1 MLIDARPLRISDLI
15 GAVLSTNLLEVTRG
29 LRRATV
35 LTPIEKKAT
44 REIQKA
50 FRVYQKSFMKGLND
64 SNIKANYFKEA
75 LDDDLDPI
83 FTKAELDSFKLFEK
97 TFVDTA
103 AAGLK
108 AGYEQAVADLALQLS
123 FSLKNPRAVAYIGEH
138 GAKMVSKVDDTT
150 KAIIRDLIKNG
161 ADQGLSYNELARQL
175 NERFKE
181 FQIGKPQLHIDS
193 RAHLIAVTELGNAYV
208 TGNYIVGQDL
218 RSSGIPMEKKWSTMG
233 DTRVSPGCQV
243 NGGTEWIDYDKE
255 FPSGHLHP
263 LRFPGCRCD
272 IEIRVAPGYTKP
284 VGTAEVPAG
293 PAPLEGFGWKYGI
306 NPAWTPEQRNQFI
319 DQNMNFNLR
328 KGAGVRAV
336 KDLADP
342 DYVAARAEALRLLGE
357 QPDTVVSS
365 FLKRGEILYADD
377 LAFRKLY
384 GEAGFHSNIYAFFDI
399 PKDRM
404 VFQFS
409 GLGDAYQRESFVH
422 EMGHYIHSNSGVTG
436 SAFSMRWDQN
446 IAFDRFTNY
455 AKTNKWE
462 GFAES
467 YVAWYNNQVQQ
478 IQLAGKWKPIKMADP
493 DVAFVFK
500 LIGIAV
506 DKVRK

>member
-1 MLIDARPLRISDLI
+1 MLIDARPLRVSDLI

-29 LRRATV
+29 LRRAMI

-50 FRVYQKSFMKGLND
+50 FRVYQRSFMKALND
-64 SNIKANYFKEA
+64 SNIKATYFSEA
-75 LDDDLDPI
+75 LNDDLDPI

-108 AGYEQAVADLALQLS
+108 AGYDQAVADLALQLS
-123 FSLKNPRAVAYIGEH
+123 FSLKNPRAVAYIEQH
-138 GAKMVSKVDDTT
+138 GAKMVTKVDDTT
-150 KAIIRDLIKNG
+150 RNIIRGIIQDG
-161 ADQGLSYNELARQL
+161 ADQGLSYNELARKL

-208 TGNYIVGQDL
+208 TGSYIVGQDL
-218 RSSGIPMEKKWSTMG
+218 KSSGIPMEKKWSTMG

-272 IEIRVAPGYTKP
+272 IEIRVAPGQAKP
-284 VGTAEVPAG
+284 VGTAQLPG
-293 PAPLEGFGWKYGI
+293 APEPLKGFGWKYGI
-306 NPAWTPEQRNQFI
+306 NPDWTPDQRKQFI
-319 DQNMNFNLR
+319 DQNMKFGLR
-328 KGAGVRAV
+328 KGAGGRAI

-342 DYVAARAEALRLLGE
+342 DYQLARAEALRLLGE

-365 FLKRGEILYADD
+365 FLKRGEILYSDGE
-377 LAFRKLY
+377 AFKTLY
-384 GEAGFHSNIYAFFDI
+384 GRGFHSSIFAFFDP
-399 PKDRM
+399 PKDRI
-404 VFQFS
+404 VFQLS
-409 GLGDAYQRESFVH
+409 SAGTAYQREAFIH

-436 SAFSMRWDQN
+436 VSFSLRYRDS
-446 IAFDRFTNY
+446 ITFDRFTNY
-455 AKTNKWE
+455 AKFNDGE

-467 YVAWYNNQVQQ
+467 YVAWYNQQVQR
-478 IQLAGKWKPIKMADP
+478 IELSDKFKHMKVADP
-493 DVAFVFK
+493 EVNMVFK

-506 DKVRK
+506 QKARK